1 MPLLKDL
8 DAFLLD
14 MDGTMCVGRQSIPG
28 AAEFVQFLRATKRRY
43 LFFTN
48 NPTGN
53 AEQNSDKLCRMGIH
67 AAPENIFTA
76 GEATIAYIKLHTA
89 FRRVFALATPSFEEE
104 LRQAGIEVTDA
115 EPEAVVLAFD
125 KTLTYAKLETAC
137 LLLRNGV
144 PYLATNPDKVCPEIH
159 GYIPDCGSMAALL
172 EAATGRTPLYLG
184 KPNPWMVRMGMSKL
198 CAVPEETALV
208 GDRLYTDMEMAFN
221 AEITSILVL
230 SGETQ
235 PGDLEDAPRRPDFVF
250 SSVKELHHAFREEKN
265 RQKAGQGSS

>member
-1 MPLLKDL
+1 MPRLNDL

-14 MDGTMCVGRQSIPG
+14 MDGTVYLGESPVPG
-28 AAEFVQFLRATKRRY
+28 AAEFIQFLRATRRRY

-48 NPTGN
+48 NPSGN
-53 AEQNSDKLCRMGIH
+53 AEEYSDKLCRMGIH
-67 AAPENIFTA
+67 AAPDNIFTA
-76 GEATIAYIKLHTA
+76 GEATVQYIKLHTA

-115 EPEAVVLAFD
+115 APEAVVLAFD

-137 LLLRNGV
+137 LLLRKGM
-144 PYLATNPDKVCPEIH
+144 PYLATNPDKVCPEKH

-198 CAVPEETALV
+198 CAVPGETAMV

-235 PGDLEDAPRRPDFVF
+235 PADLEHAPRRPDFVF
-250 SSVKELHHAFREEKN
+250 SSVNELHQALCE
-265 RQKAGQGSS
+265 